1 MIDVIGVTKG
11 KGVAGV
17 IKRFGVRHLQKKSHR
32 GFRKVGCIGA
42 WHPSRVQFSVARTG
56 QLGYHHRTE
65 MNKKVYRIADGSKAN
80 SATTQQDITD
90 KQITPLGG
98 FPHYGVVKND
108 FIIIKGCCVGTKK
121 KIVMLR

>member
-65 MNKKVYRIADGSKAN
+65 MNKKVYRIGDGSKAN